1 MAQYDR
7 IKTGVDHTGMFV
19 ASRQFCNKVAQ
30 AGVTVIVSYTMY
42 LGATDNYPTKYGVRM
57 TALIAA
63 VLLAISVFVYAQYQ
77 DKEVVAFIDEWNEKQ
92 KAEKK

>member
-1 MAQYDR
+1 MRLFYRLLA
-7 IKTGVDHTGMFV
+7 
-19 ASRQFCNKVAQ
+19 
-30 AGVTVIVSYTMY
+30 
-42 LGATDNYPTKYGVRM
+42 

-63 VLLAISVFVYAQYQ
+63 TLLAISVFVYAQYQ

>member
-30 AGVTVIVSYTMY
+30 AGVTVVVSYTMY
-42 LGATDNYPTKYGVRM
+42 LGSTDSYPTQYGVQM

-63 VLLAISVFVYAQYQ
+63 ILLAVSVFVYSRYQ
-77 DKEVVAFIDEWNEKQ
+77 DKDIVAYIDEYN
-92 KAEKK
+92 AKKNVVE

>member
-1 MAQYDR
+1 
-7 IKTGVDHTGMFV
+7 
-19 ASRQFCNKVAQ
+19 
-30 AGVTVIVSYTMY
+30 
-42 LGATDNYPTKYGVRM
+42 M

-63 VLLAISVFVYAQYQ
+63 ILLAISVFVYAQYQ